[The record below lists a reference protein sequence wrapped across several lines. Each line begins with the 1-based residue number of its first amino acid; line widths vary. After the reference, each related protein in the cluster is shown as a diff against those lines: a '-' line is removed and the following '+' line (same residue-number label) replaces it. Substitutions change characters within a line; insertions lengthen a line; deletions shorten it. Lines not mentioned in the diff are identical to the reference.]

1 MFNEL
6 MIVKVF
12 KSRIFR
18 ITNWTMSSLI
28 NVLLNIS
35 MVRSFFFKLY
45 SFNIHSLKVGH
56 GDWLIPDDAPLTISN
71 LISLLTCSIHITE
84 LIEYTLKMHLINA
97 KFSPILASEI
107 HSTFLLVYN
116 H

>member
-1 MFNEL
+1 
-6 MIVKVF
+6 MIARVL

-18 ITNWTMSSLI
+18 ITNWTMSRI
-28 NVLLNIS
+28 KNVSLNIS
-35 MVRSFFFKLY
+35 MVRSFFQKLY

-56 GDWLIPDDAPLTISN
+56 GDWLIPNDAHLTLSN
-71 LISLLTCSIHITE
+71 LTLLLMCSIHITKLLE
-84 LIEYTLKMHLINA
+84 CTLKMHLINA
-97 KFSPILASEI
+97 KFSPILAPEV